1 MALFNGLPLLE
12 AKINMED
19 LESGMYCISLV
30 DAPATQS
37 NFIAFSEDKELLKYS
52 VQDEE
57 QRRVFGLVMAAD
69 MPIYRRTAE
78 GAEYYIVY
86 SRQTLADMMEKYFK
100 QGFQNQVDTNHNFQM
115 EDGITLTQMFVKDAE
130 KGVSPKGFEEYA
142 DGSIFAEFHIM
153 NDEVWNAIKDGTYK
167 GFSLAGCFTVE
178 ETFNKQQNNNKSIM
192 KLEKIKTIL
201 RSLLV
206 EVEMGEVATDKGV
219 LVWSGEEDL
228 KAGDAVKMLDTE
240 AQSEVDAE
248 DGEYR
253 TEDKKVII
261 VKDGKVEE
269 IKDDEAEVAE
279 EPQPQA
285 EEAAE
290 EMPIDVEP
298 KTEDERDL
306 RISQLEAEIAD
317 KKAEIDEKT
326 AEIEALKA
334 RIAEL
339 ENEPADKSAEQKF
352 AETVEVEDN
361 TLRGKMAKRG
371 YKF

>member
-12 AKINMED
+12 ARININDE
-19 LESGMYCISLV
+19 ETGMYCISLV

-100 QGFQNQVDTNHNFQM
+100 NGFQNQVDTNHNFEM

-178 ETFNKQQNNNKSIM
+178 ETFKEEIDFNKDNDDWTEIGLLCAKIM
-192 KLEKIKTIL
+192 K
-201 RSLLV
+201 
-206 EVEMGEVATDKGV
+206 
-219 LVWSGEEDL
+219 
-228 KAGDAVKMLDTE
+228 
-240 AQSEVDAE
+240 
-248 DGEYR
+248 
-253 TEDKKVII
+253 
-261 VKDGKVEE
+261 
-269 IKDDEAEVAE
+269 
-279 EPQPQA
+279 
-285 EEAAE
+285 
-290 EMPIDVEP
+290 
-298 KTEDERDL
+298 
-306 RISQLEAEIAD
+306 RISKQNL
-317 KKAEIDEKT
+317 
-326 AEIEALKA
+326 
-334 RIAEL
+334 
-339 ENEPADKSAEQKF
+339 
-352 AETVEVEDN
+352 
-361 TLRGKMAKRG
+361 
-371 YKF
+371 

>member
-69 MPIYRRTAE
+69 MPIYRRSAE

-100 QGFQNQVDTNHNFQM
+100 NGFQNQVDTNHNFEM
-115 EDGITLTQMFVKDAE
+115 EDGITLTQMFVKDVE
-130 KGVSPKGFEEYA
+130 KGVNPKGFEEYA

-178 ETFNKQQNNNKSIM
+178 ETFKEEIDFNKDNDDWTEIGLLCAKIM
-192 KLEKIKTIL
+192 K
-201 RSLLV
+201 
-206 EVEMGEVATDKGV
+206 
-219 LVWSGEEDL
+219 
-228 KAGDAVKMLDTE
+228 
-240 AQSEVDAE
+240 
-248 DGEYR
+248 
-253 TEDKKVII
+253 
-261 VKDGKVEE
+261 
-269 IKDDEAEVAE
+269 
-279 EPQPQA
+279 
-285 EEAAE
+285 
-290 EMPIDVEP
+290 
-298 KTEDERDL
+298 
-306 RISQLEAEIAD
+306 RISKQNL
-317 KKAEIDEKT
+317 
-326 AEIEALKA
+326 
-334 RIAEL
+334 
-339 ENEPADKSAEQKF
+339 
-352 AETVEVEDN
+352 
-361 TLRGKMAKRG
+361 
-371 YKF
+371 